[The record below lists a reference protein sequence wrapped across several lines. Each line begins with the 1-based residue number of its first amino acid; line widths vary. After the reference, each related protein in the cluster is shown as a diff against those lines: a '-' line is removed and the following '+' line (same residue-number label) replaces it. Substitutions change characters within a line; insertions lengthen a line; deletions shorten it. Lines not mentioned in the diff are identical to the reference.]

1 MSTMRLLIVEDE
13 KTLANLIKKGF
24 EEEGYAVDVTYNGE
38 DGLFFA
44 KNNIYD
50 AIVLDIMLPI
60 IDGISLL
67 KELREQNISTP
78 VIILTAKDSVK
89 DKVLGL
95 DSGSD
100 DYLTKPFSFEEL
112 LSRVRA
118 LIRRRFAT
126 SSPIIKISDLVIDTA
141 QKTIKRGNKRIDLS
155 AKEYALLEYLALN
168 KNKVISRT
176 SIIEHLYDEDFDLYS
191 NVIDVFINRIRN
203 KIDKDFDKKLIHTYR
218 GIGYSLKE

>member
-24 EEEGYAVDVTYNGE
+24 EEEGYAVDVAYNGE
-38 DGLFFA
+38 DGLFLA

-67 KELREQNISTP
+67 KELREQNFSTP
-78 VIILTAKDSVK
+78 VILLTAKDSVK

-118 LIRRRFAT
+118 IIRRKFAA
-126 SSPIIKISDLVIDTA
+126 SSPIIKICDLAIDTA
-141 QKTIKRGNKRIDLS
+141 QKTVKRCNKKIDLS
-155 AKEYALLEYLALN
+155 AKEYSLLEYLALN
-168 KNKVISRT
+168 KNKVINRT
-176 SIIEHLYDEDFDLYS
+176 AIIEHLYDEDFDLDS

-203 KIDKDFDKKLIHTYR
+203 KIDKNFDKKLVHTFR

>member
-13 KTLANLIKKGF
+13 KTLANLIKRGF
-24 EEEGYAVDVTYNGE
+24 EEEGYAVDVAYNGE

-44 KNNIYD
+44 ENNNYD

-67 KELREQNISTP
+67 KKLREQNISTP

-100 DYLTKPFSFEEL
+100 DYLTKPFLFEEL

-118 LIRRRFAT
+118 IIRRKFAA
-126 SSPIIKISDLVIDTA
+126 SSPIIKICDLEIDTA
-141 QKTIKRGNKRIDLS
+141 QKTVKRNNKKINLS
-155 AKEYALLEYLALN
+155 AKEYTLLEYLALN

-176 SIIEHLYDEDFDLYS
+176 SIIEHLYDEYFDLDS

-203 KIDKDFDKKLIHTYR
+203 KIDKNFDKKLIHTFR
-218 GIGYSLKE
+218 GIGYSLKD

>member
-24 EEEGYAVDVTYNGE
+24 EEEGYAVDVAYNGE
-38 DGLFFA
+38 DGLFLA

-67 KELREQNISTP
+67 KELREQNFSTP
-78 VIILTAKDSVK
+78 IILLTAKDSVK

-118 LIRRRFAT
+118 IIRRKFAA
-126 SSPIIKISDLVIDTA
+126 SSPIIKICDLAIDTA
-141 QKTIKRGNKRIDLS
+141 QKTVKRCNKIIDLS
-155 AKEYALLEYLALN
+155 AKEYSLLEYLALN
-168 KNKVISRT
+168 KNKVINRT
-176 SIIEHLYDEDFDLYS
+176 AIIEHLYDEDFDLDS

-203 KIDKDFDKKLIHTYR
+203 KIDKNFDKKLVHTFR

>member
-1 MSTMRLLIVEDE
+1 MSTMRLLVVEDE

-24 EEEGYAVDVTYNGE
+24 EEEGFAVDAVYNGE

-44 KNNIYD
+44 KNNFYD

-67 KELREQNISTP
+67 KELREQGISTP
-78 VIILTAKDSVK
+78 IILLTAKDSIK

-118 LIRRRFAT
+118 IIRRKFAT
-126 SSPIIKISDLVIDTA
+126 SSPIVKICDLKIDTA
-141 QKTIKRGNKRIDLS
+141 QKRVERDNKKIDLS

-168 KNKVISRT
+168 KNKVINRT
-176 SIIEHLYDEDFDLYS
+176 AIIEHLYDEDFDLDS
-191 NVIDVFINRIRN
+191 NVIDVFINRIRH
-203 KIDKDFDKKLIHTYR
+203 KIDKNFDKKLVHTFR

>member
-1 MSTMRLLIVEDE
+1 MRLLIVEDE

>member
-1 MSTMRLLIVEDE
+1 MSTMRLLVVEDE

-24 EEEGYAVDVTYNGE
+24 EEEGYAVDVAYNGE
-38 DGLFFA
+38 NGLFLA

-50 AIVLDIMLPI
+50 AIVLDIMMPI

-67 KELREQNISTP
+67 KELREEDISTP
-78 VIILTAKDSVK
+78 VILLTAKDSVK

-118 LIRRRFAT
+118 LIRRKFAT
-126 SSPIIKISDLVIDTA
+126 SSPIIKICDLAIDTA
-141 QKTIKRGNKRIDLS
+141 QKTVKRCNKKIDLS

-168 KNKVISRT
+168 KNKVINRT
-176 SIIEHLYDEDFDLYS
+176 AIIEHLYDEDFDLDS

-203 KIDKDFDKKLIHTYR
+203 KIDKNFDKKLVHTFR

>member
-1 MSTMRLLIVEDE
+1 MSTMRLLVVEDE

-24 EEEGYAVDVTYNGE
+24 EEEGFAVDAVYNGE

-44 KNNIYD
+44 KNNFYD

-67 KELREQNISTP
+67 KELREQGISTP
-78 VIILTAKDSVK
+78 IILLTAKDSIK

-118 LIRRRFAT
+118 IIRRKFAT
-126 SSPIIKISDLVIDTA
+126 SSPIVKICDLKIDTA
-141 QKTIKRGNKRIDLS
+141 QKRVERDNKKIDLS

-168 KNKVISRT
+168 KNKVINRT
-176 SIIEHLYDEDFDLYS
+176 AIIEHLYDEDFDLDS

-203 KIDKDFDKKLIHTYR
+203 KIDKNFDKKLVHTFR